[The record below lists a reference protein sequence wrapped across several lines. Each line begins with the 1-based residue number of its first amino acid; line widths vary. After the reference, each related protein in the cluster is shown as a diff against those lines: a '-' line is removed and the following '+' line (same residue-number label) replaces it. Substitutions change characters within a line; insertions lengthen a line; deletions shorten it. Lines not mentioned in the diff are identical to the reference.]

1 MPVPLIAL
9 FAASLHEASVAG
21 RDPASYARAVSLLA
35 RAVGGSA
42 VNLVVDGDALLVNG
56 IPVPAEAPGVPQ
68 VIAALTR
75 LRIGGV
81 SIPANVEAARWR
93 DLVELFVAAPALYS
107 DLSAFLTALTA
118 IAPQAS
124 VLPAATARP
133 FDTGRPATLVMPSE
147 EWGGEALLTLG
158 TTDIERSDLSLRLDP
173 ILERGRAAL
182 DANDDTTLAEVL
194 LELHHLHVSPS
205 DAVSVRAERRRLA
218 SPRVLEAMA
227 RRLTEPHA
235 PVVIAQAL
243 ATFGA
248 GAADAIIE
256 VMPQATSRAM
266 RRAYIAALAEM
277 PDAEAP
283 ILAALTGTDPRV
295 VADVAEAAGRRMM
308 ESAIPTLARLLKHH
322 EEEVRT
328 GAWHALEQIGTP
340 AAQRALAP

>member
-124 VLPAATARP
+124 VLPSATARP

-147 EWGGEALLTLG
+147 EWGGG
-158 TTDIERSDLSLRLDP
+158 
-173 ILERGRAAL
+173 
-182 DANDDTTLAEVL
+182 
-194 LELHHLHVSPS
+194 
-205 DAVSVRAERRRLA
+205 
-218 SPRVLEAMA
+218 
-227 RRLTEPHA
+227 
-235 PVVIAQAL
+235 
-243 ATFGA
+243 
-248 GAADAIIE
+248 GAADARHDGH
-256 VMPQATSRAM
+256 RAL
-266 RRAYIAALAEM
+266 RSF
-277 PDAEAP
+277 AP
-283 ILAALTGTDPRV
+283 ARPDPRT
-295 VADVAEAAGRRMM
+295 RSR
-308 ESAIPTLARLLKHH
+308 
-322 EEEVRT
+322 RT
-328 GAWHALEQIGTP
+328 GRE
-340 AAQRALAP
+340 